1 MSCELCA
8 ELLNHAFYFSAELVT
23 WYLIKVSVEEN
34 FLSALSTNKME
45 TDKLEQSPMA
55 TILSNLEDFLAG
67 KTVSKLLCLKVSD
80 ETKRFINKCCLSSVA
95 AATTSSKLLQYFP
108 SFASFRTIY
117 VNQRASE
124 QICTFLHSLFSFW
137 IMLCRHVSVLGVQQ
151 IDWQWYIF

>member
-1 MSCELCA
+1 M
-8 ELLNHAFYFSAELVT
+8 HFHFSAELVT

-67 KTVSKLLCLKVSD
+67 KTVSKLLYLKVSD

-95 AATTSSKLLQYFP
+95 SSKLLQYFP
-108 SFASFRTIY
+108 SFASFTTFY
-117 VNQRASE
+117 DNQRASK
-124 QICTFLHSLFSFW
+124 QTCTSLRSLCALSFSFW
-137 IMLCRHVSVLGVQQ
+137 IILCRQSY
-151 IDWQWYIF
+151 WYVK

>member
-1 MSCELCA
+1 M
-8 ELLNHAFYFSAELVT
+8 HFHFSAELVT

-80 ETKRFINKCCLSSVA
+80 EIKRFINKCCLSSVA
-95 AATTSSKLLQYFP
+95 ASKLLQYFP
-108 SFASFRTIY
+108 SFASFTTIY

-124 QICTFLHSLFSFW
+124 RTCTFLRSLCALFNFW
-137 IMLCRHVSVLGVQQ
+137 FILKINNLNTIQ
-151 IDWQWYIF
+151 